1 MKQKLLPILLGLAA
15 AAYAVP
21 VVITVAGSFQYDGS
35 IFTLRQFGELL
46 ITNNTVLRHF
56 WLSAGYAS
64 VITVFC
70 VAISFPLGFFFAK
83 ARFWGRDALFFAY
96 ILVMMLPFQA
106 TLLPNYIQLRDFDLL
121 GSPMAIVL
129 PMIFSPFAV
138 FLFRQFIKGIPDD
151 LLEYT
156 LLETSS
162 AGKLLWYIV
171 VPQVK
176 AAAVALAVLIFC
188 ECWNIVEQAL
198 LFLSDNQSIM
208 PLSVMLSR
216 LPEDVAFAGATM
228 YMVPVIAIFFLFR
241 ESLQTSMEKYRW

>member
-1 MKQKLLPILLGLAA
+1 MRKRLLPILLGLVAA
-15 AAYAVP
+15 VYAAP
-21 VVITVAGSFQYDGS
+21 VIVTVAKAFQYDGS
-35 IFTLRQFGELL
+35 FFTLRQFGELL

-64 VITVFC
+64 AITVFC
-70 VAISFPLGFFFAK
+70 VVISFPLGFFFAK
-83 ARFWGRDALFFAY
+83 TRFFGKDALFFAY

-121 GSPMAIVL
+121 GSPLAIVL

-162 AGKLLWYIV
+162 VGRLLWHIV
-171 VPQVK
+171 IPQIQP
-176 AAAVALAVLIFC
+176 AIIALAVLIFC

-198 LFLSDNQSIM
+198 LFLSDNPDMM
-208 PLSVMLSR
+208 PLSVMLNQ
-216 LPEDVAFAGATM
+216 LPDNVAFAGAAV
-228 YMVPVIAIFFLFR
+228 YMVPAMAVFFLFR
-241 ESLQTSMEKYRW
+241 DSLQTSMEKYRW

>member
-1 MKQKLLPILLGLAA
+1 MPILLGLAA
-15 AAYAVP
+15 TVYAAP
-21 VVITVAGSFQYDGS
+21 VVITVAKSFQYNRS
-35 IFTLRQFGELL
+35 LFTLRQFGELL

-64 VITVFC
+64 VITAFC
-70 VAISFPLGFFFAK
+70 IVISFPLGFFFAK
-83 ARFWGRDALFFAY
+83 ARFFGKDALFFAY

-162 AGKLLWYIV
+162 VGKLLWHIV
-171 VPQVK
+171 IPQVRP
-176 AAAVALAVLIFC
+176 AIIALAVLIFC

-198 LFLSDNQSIM
+198 LFLSDNPKIM
-208 PLSVMLSR
+208 PLSVMLNQ
-216 LPEDVAFAGATM
+216 LPDDVAFAGATM
-228 YMVPVIAIFFLFR
+228 YMVPVMAVFFLFR